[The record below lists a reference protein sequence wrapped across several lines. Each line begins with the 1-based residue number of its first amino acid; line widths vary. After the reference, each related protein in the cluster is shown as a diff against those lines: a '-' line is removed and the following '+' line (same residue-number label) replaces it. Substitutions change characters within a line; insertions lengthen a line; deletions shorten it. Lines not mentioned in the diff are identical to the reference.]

1 MTPNDI
7 LPPEKQRNPITRE
20 AHRRQAFWQIYF
32 PMILFGSFVLI
43 GIVMAV
49 LLDSQGASKW
59 ADISLVYMVSLALV
73 AFLITLVVIIVSIV
87 YTAKLI
93 RATPYSFFIVQRY
106 AYMIEMRVKR
116 ASNIAVEPFLRI
128 HSFIAGARAIRKK

>member
-1 MTPNDI
+1 MVTNDLI
-7 LPPEKQRNPITRE
+7 PPEKQRNPITRE

-32 PMILFGSFVLI
+32 PLILFGSFVLI

-59 ADISLVYMVSLALV
+59 ADISLV

-93 RATPYSFFIVQRY
+93 KATPYSFFIVQRY
-106 AYMIEMRVKR
+106 AFMIEMRVKR
-116 ASNIAVEPFLRI
+116 ASNVAVEPFLRI